1 MEDTKPLMIKLGDGY
16 KAVVCG
22 KCQGTKLHLEEVK
35 ITVDAFLFE
44 LEGIDMVLGISWL
57 ATLGEMLVDW
67 GNQTMKCLLNGQWVE
82 LKGECNNRFTE
93 IALQSFLEKPK
104 RMVEGL
110 FMSTEMNLANMSEK
124 KTDHRCRFQTVA
136 RIRGFVEQIC

>member
-1 MEDTKPLMIKLGDGY
+1 MIKLGDGY
-16 KAVVCG
+16 KAVARG
-22 KCQGTKLHLEEVK
+22 KCQGIKLHLEEVK

-67 GNQTMKCLLNGQWVE
+67 GNQTMKCQLNGRWVE
-82 LKGECNNRFTE
+82 LKGEFNNRFTQ

-104 RMVEGL
+104 EWLKGCLCQQR
-110 FMSTEMNLANMSEK
+110 
-124 KTDHRCRFQTVA
+124 
-136 RIRGFVEQIC
+136 